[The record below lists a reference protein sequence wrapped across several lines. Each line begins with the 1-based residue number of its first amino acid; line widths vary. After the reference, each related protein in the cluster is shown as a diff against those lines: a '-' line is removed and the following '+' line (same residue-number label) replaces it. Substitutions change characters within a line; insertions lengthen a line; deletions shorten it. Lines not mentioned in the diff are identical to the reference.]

1 MVRYVSISLDTDYQP
16 DQSIAGTILLDFAAS
31 G

>member
-1 MVRYVSISLDTDYQP
+1 MVRYVAIEFDTGYQP
-16 DQSIAGTILLDFAAS
+16 DQSIALTILFDFPAS